1 MTDPALPDEI
11 RAARAQPA
19 PTMTMSARKAAFL
32 GISLCGVVLIVLAL
46 VNLNSI
52 IEHNKNALISRVE
65 LALGRKLSVGSV
77 HVSLWGGIK
86 LSLKDVVVSD
96 DPDFSSASFL
106 RAGALDISV
115 KLLPLL
121 TKDVQMERVTLHE
134 PEIDIIRDEEGVFNF
149 STIGT
154 PARRAAGGKEAPQP
168 SSEQETRGVRPLML
182 SLIDI
187 TGGKIRY
194 IDRKE
199 LMNLPVS
206 AIDFSSE
213 EEVPKGSFAVR
224 FSAALLTERPNL
236 KVEARVGPLAYG
248 LAVVDIPLDALITI
262 DGLDGDKLSAAA
274 PRLRSHLPGGLDF
287 SGLLTLKNLRIKGTL
302 RELELAGLLDPSQ
315 DAQSF
320 GSRGYS
326 KHAGRPQRFLN
337 GQHTKNRYTS
347 DPGNSG
353 SASSR

>member
-11 RAARAQPA
+11 CAARAQPPA
-19 PTMTMSARKAAFL
+19 TMTISARKAAFL
-32 GISLCGVVLIVLAL
+32 GISLCGVVVIVLAL
-46 VNLNSI
+46 VNLNTI
-52 IEHNKNALISRVE
+52 IERNKDALIARVE
-65 LALGRKLSVGSV
+65 LALGRKLSVGSI
-77 HVSLWGGIK
+77 HVSLWSGIS

-106 RAGALDISV
+106 RAGALDVSV

-121 TKDVQMERVTLHE
+121 TRDLQIERITLHE
-134 PEIDIIRDEEGVFNF
+134 PEIAIIRDEEGVYNF
-149 STIGT
+149 STIGN
-154 PARRAAGGKEAPQP
+154 PERRAARRKNAPEP
-168 SSEQETRGVRPLML
+168 ASEQEMRGVRPLML

-187 TGGKIRY
+187 TGGKLLY

-199 LMNLPVS
+199 QTNLLLS

-213 EEVPKGSFAVR
+213 EEVSKGSFAVR

-236 KVEARVGPLAYG
+236 KFEARVGPLADG
-248 LAVVDIPLDALITI
+248 LAFVDIPLDALITI

-287 SGLLTLKNLRIKGTL
+287 SGVLTLKNLRIKGTL
-302 RELELAGLLDPSQ
+302 RELKLAGLLDPSQ
-315 DAQSF
+315 NVQNFGSF
-320 GSRGYS
+320 GHP

-337 GQHTKNRYTS
+337 GQRTKNRYAS
-347 DPGNSG
+347 DPGNLG
-353 SASSR
+353 SVNSR

>member
-11 RAARAQPA
+11 RAARARPA
-19 PTMTMSARKAAFL
+19 PTVTVSGRKAAFL
-32 GISLCGVVLIVLAL
+32 GISLCGVVLVVLV

-121 TKDVQMERVTLHE
+121 TKDVQIERVTLHE
-134 PEIDIIRDEEGVFNF
+134 PEIAIIRDEEGVFNF
-149 STIGT
+149 STIGK
-154 PARRAAGGKEAPQP
+154 PERRAAGDKKAPQP
-168 SSEQETRGVRPLML
+168 SSEQETRGVRPFML

-187 TGGKIRY
+187 TGGKVLY
-194 IDRKE
+194 IDRKD
-199 LMNLPVS
+199 LTNLPLS

-236 KVEARVGPLAYG
+236 QVEARVGPLADG
-248 LAVVDIPLDALITI
+248 LAFVDIPLDALITI

-287 SGLLTLKNLRIKGTL
+287 SGQLTLKNLRIKGTL
-302 RELELAGLLDPSQ
+302 RELKLAGLLDPSE

-320 GSRGYS
+320 GSRDYG
-326 KHAGRPQRFLN
+326 KHAGRLQRFLN

-347 DPGNSG
+347 NPGNSG
-353 SASSR
+353 SANSR

>member
-1 MTDPALPDEI
+1 MRDPPLPDEI
-11 RAARAQPA
+11 CAARAQPPA
-19 PTMTMSARKAAFL
+19 TMTRSARKAAFL
-32 GISLCGVVLIVLAL
+32 GISLCGVVVIILAL
-46 VNLNSI
+46 VNLDTI

-65 LALGRKLSVGSV
+65 LALGRKLSVGSI
-77 HVSLWGGIK
+77 HVSLWSGIN

-121 TKDVQMERVTLHE
+121 TRNLRIERVTLHE
-134 PEIDIIRDEEGVFNF
+134 PEIAIIRDEDGVFNF
-149 STIGT
+149 STIGNPERGAARGKNT
-154 PARRAAGGKEAPQP
+154 PEPASQ
-168 SSEQETRGVRPLML
+168 QETRAVRPLML

-187 TGGKIRY
+187 TGGKLRY

-199 LMNLPVS
+199 RTNLPLS

-236 KVEARVGPLAYG
+236 KLEARVGPLADG
-248 LAVVDIPLDALITI
+248 LAFVDIPLYALITI
-262 DGLDGDKLSAAA
+262 DGLDGDKLNAAA

-302 RELELAGLLDPSQ
+302 RELKLAGLLDPSQ
-315 DAQSF
+315 NGQSF
-320 GSRGYS
+320 GSFGHS
-326 KHAGRPQRFLN
+326 KHAGRPQ
-337 GQHTKNRYTS
+337 HTKNRTL
-347 DPGNSG
+347 PIRGN
-353 SASSR
+353 